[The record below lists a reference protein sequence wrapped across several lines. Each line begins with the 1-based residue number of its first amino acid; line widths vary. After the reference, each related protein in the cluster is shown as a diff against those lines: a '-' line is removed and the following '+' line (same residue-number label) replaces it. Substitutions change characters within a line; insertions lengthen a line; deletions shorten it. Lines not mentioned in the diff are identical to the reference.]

1 MLAFLG
7 VVLAVAQAHPFD
19 SALTGQQLTLHVG
32 QGRLRADY
40 LVEVP
45 ARDAVRWLVEERR
58 KRPDEALEDIEADVI
73 SRELSSYADG
83 LRLVV
88 DGEPRRWTQLEPP
101 EDSGTGDER
110 FVRFLLALESPLD
123 GQPHALHVSNGNL
136 PDRATLFFMDVR
148 VDDGIVVDESSL
160 LTLRE
165 EGGLRDLGGDWR
177 ADEEMRELR
186 LTVRSRTPAARRLLG
201 LLETL
206 SPPPSDLP
214 SPWRTASSAHVSEL
228 RLGLPA
234 RLLPL
239 LAGGAGALGPGLLAL
254 LATVGRWRRR
264 RASGGT

>member
-88 DGEPRRWTQLEPP
+88 A
-101 EDSGTGDER
+101 ER
-110 FVRFLLALESPLD
+110 VAD
-123 GQPHALHVSNGNL
+123 VSH
-136 PDRATLFFMDVR
+136 RAVHVR
-148 VDDGIVVDESSL
+148 VTKCPSGV
-160 LTLRE
+160 
-165 EGGLRDLGGDWR
+165 
-177 ADEEMRELR
+177 
-186 LTVRSRTPAARRLLG
+186 LLG
-201 LLETL
+201 CLL
-206 SPPPSDLP
+206 
-214 SPWRTASSAHVSEL
+214 
-228 RLGLPA
+228 
-234 RLLPL
+234 
-239 LAGGAGALGPGLLAL
+239 
-254 LATVGRWRRR
+254 
-264 RASGGT
+264 